1 MPLEVRSPFEPKG
14 DQPEAIAGLV
24 EGLTDGLRFQTL
36 LGATGTGKTYTMA
49 KVIESVQRPAL
60 VLAPNKIL
68 TAQLAAEFKEFFPD
82 AAVEFFISYYDYYQP
97 EAYVPARDLFIEKDA
112 NINME
117 LERLRHS
124 TTRSLLTRKDVIVV
138 ASVSAIYGLGSP
150 DEYEKLHLLLDVGR
164 VMPRDQILGTL
175 VTQQYERNDIELQ
188 PGRFRARGDVIE
200 VWAAYEEQP
209 LRVELWGDEVDR
221 ITLID
226 PLTGDETAELQST
239 TVFPAR
245 HYVTPHDK
253 LQPAIEAIE
262 RDLEKQLAYFES
274 VGKLIEKQRL
284 RERTLYDLEM
294 LRTLGYCNGI
304 ENYSRYLENR
314 PPGSAPNTLLD
325 YFPDDFVV
333 FLDESHVMLPQI
345 RGMYNGDRARKQ
357 TLVDYGFRLPA
368 ALDNR
373 PLKIDEFLQ
382 RVGQVVFVSA
392 TPNEEEL
399 GLSDQVVEQVIR
411 PTGLVDPAV
420 RVKPSRGQIDDLLFA
435 ARERAERN
443 ERVLVTTLTKQ
454 MAEDLTEYLAAQGVR
469 VRYMHSDIDAV
480 ERQVIIRDLR
490 LGHFDVLVGI
500 NLLREGLDLPE
511 VGLVA
516 ILDADKTGFLRSERA
531 LIQTI
536 GRAARNVNGEVYL
549 YADEVSDAMAAA
561 MAETERRRNKQLA
574 YNEKHGITPESV
586 RKRVHE
592 VIRGEVEA
600 EAEGP
605 PPRLDPWEREL
616 AFDDLRQELALLE
629 NEMWSASESLDF
641 ERAAAI
647 RDRIREIEA
656 RLQGKDVKVA
666 TIPGKAARSAA
677 VAAPSARKASA

>member
-1 MPLEVRSPFEPKG
+1 MPLEVRSPYEPKG

-24 EGLTDGLRFQTL
+24 EGLGDGLRFQTL

-49 KVIESVQRPAL
+49 KVIEAVQRPAL

-68 TAQLAAEFKEFFPD
+68 TAQLASEFKEFFPD

-164 VMPRDQILGTL
+164 VLPRDQILGTL

-209 LRVELWGDEVDR
+209 LRIELWGDEIDR
-221 ITLID
+221 ITLVD

-253 LQPAIEAIE
+253 LQPAIEMIE
-262 RDLEKQLAYFES
+262 RDLQRQLEYFES
-274 VGKLIEKQRL
+274 VGKLLEKQRL

-333 FLDESHVMLPQI
+333 FLDESHVMVPQI

-373 PLKIDEFLQ
+373 PLKIEEFLE

-399 GLSDQVVEQVIR
+399 ALSDQVVEQVIR

-420 RVKPSRGQIDDLLFA
+420 HVKPSRGQIDDLLFA
-435 ARERAERN
+435 VRERAQRG
-443 ERVLVTTLTKQ
+443 ERVLVTTLTKK

-511 VGLVA
+511 VSLVA

-561 MAETERRRNKQLA
+561 IAETERRRNKQLA
-574 YNEKHGITPESV
+574 YNERHGITPESV

-592 VIRGEVEA
+592 VIRGEAEA

-666 TIPGKAARSAA
+666 TIPGKQARSAA
-677 VAAPSARKASA
+677 VGAPPARKASA